1 MRKKRHPLRNLLF
14 FLIVVAAVFFGSNL
28 VMKQMY
34 PKQYEDLVEQYA
46 KQQQLEPELVYAV
59 IKCESGFDPQAVSS
73 VDAKGLMQ
81 LTDATFDWLQSKTH
95 EAMDA
100 TALFDPETNIRY
112 GTMLLRMHLDEF
124 GDLSLALAAYHA
136 GRGRVN
142 QWIDEA
148 EESGNSQAIQY
159 KDTQGYVSKVT
170 EAKKIYETL
179 Y

>member
-1 MRKKRHPLRNLLF
+1 
-14 FLIVVAAVFFGSNL
+14 
-28 VMKQMY
+28 
-34 PKQYEDLVEQYA
+34 
-46 KQQQLEPELVYAV
+46 
-59 IKCESGFDPQAVSS
+59 
-73 VDAKGLMQ
+73 
-81 LTDATFDWLQSKTH
+81 
-95 EAMDA
+95 
-100 TALFDPETNIRY
+100 
-112 GTMLLRMHLDEF
+112 MHLDEF

-148 EESGNSQAIQY
+148 EESGNSEVIQY

>member
-1 MRKKRHPLRNLLF
+1 MKKKRRLLRNLLCF
-14 FLIVVAAVFFGSNL
+14 ILIVAAVFFGSNL

-34 PKQYEDLVEQYA
+34 PIKYEEYVEEYA
-46 KQQQLEPELVYAV
+46 SQQNLEPELVYAV
-59 IKCESGFDPQAVSS
+59 IKCESGFDPQAVSV

-81 LTDATFDWLQSKTH
+81 MTDETFEWLQTKTK
-95 EAMDA
+95 ETMEP

-124 GDLSLALAAYHA
+124 GELSLALAAYHA

-148 EESGNSQAIQY
+148 ENANSTEIIQY
-159 KDTQGYVSKVT
+159 EDTQNYVSKVT
-170 EAKKIYETL
+170 EAKKVYETL